1 MKQRADTCVKGS
13 CPQSAEALYMRKTRK
28 VRAAP
33 ENPVVMS
40 PTRARQGVI
49 SHRMSRVLIL
59 STVGAFIV
67 LALLYLYFF
76 GWPFSGSGLSGSI
89 PNPK

>member
-1 MKQRADTCVKGS
+1 
-13 CPQSAEALYMRKTRK
+13 MRNATK
-28 VRAAP
+28 VRAAR

-40 PTRARQGVI
+40 PTMARQGLI
-49 SHRMSRVLIL
+49 SHRMSRVLIR

-76 GWPFSGSGLSGSI
+76 GWPFSGSGWI
-89 PNPK
+89 AA